1 MDVINF
7 ADDTLIY
14 SSIKNPDNAQQ
25 LINKEFNNIVIW
37 MNKNHLKLNTYK
49 TKLIIFS
56 PKAKKY
62 DSLNQIHLTS
72 GDNVNIEQVNSCKYL
87 GMILDKKLNWK
98 AHIQNLKTQ
107 LSKINGILFRI
118 RYYLNKNSL
127 DLIFNSLILNKINY
141 GILCYGRANDTT
153 LKPLRT
159 TLNLSL
165 RCINFLKRQDKR
177 TAIIY
182 YEQGVLQ
189 LPDLFQLQVAKFCF
203 KFNKNLLPSS
213 FNQFFVR
220 VSNIHHYGTR
230 NSNINLYIPKQN
242 NLSGGKM
249 LQNLTLKYGLTC
261 RKIY

>member
-1 MDVINF
+1 
-7 ADDTLIY
+7 
-14 SSIKNPDNAQQ
+14 
-25 LINKEFNNIVIW
+25 
-37 MNKNHLKLNTYK
+37 MNKNHLKLNTNK

-72 GDNVNIEQVNSCKYL
+72 GDNVKIEQVKSSKYL
-87 GMILDKKLNWK
+87 GMILDQKLNWK

-127 DLIFNSLILNKINY
+127 NLILNSLILSKINY
-141 GILCYGRANDTT
+141 GILCYGRANETT

-213 FNQFFVR
+213 FNQFFVK

-249 LQNLTLKYGLTC
+249 LQSLGSKIWNDMPKDLLKCQTVKTFIQKFKKLLINKYLGF
-261 RKIY
+261 